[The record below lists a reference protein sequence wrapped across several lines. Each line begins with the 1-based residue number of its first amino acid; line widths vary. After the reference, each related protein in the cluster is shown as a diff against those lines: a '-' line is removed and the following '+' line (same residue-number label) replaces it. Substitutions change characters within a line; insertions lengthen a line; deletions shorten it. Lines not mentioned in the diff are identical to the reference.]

1 MAEDLRGNAITEANV
16 SGSKG
21 LFLVFPRDKRPD
33 RFAIR
38 EFVACRPNVAVSHD
52 PSGDPPPQ
60 LVTEDG
66 ETVRQRARADDAC
79 DELVWLELVRDGLV
93 FDLSGLSPG
102 ASVRFP
108 VAEHRFDFPEMPT
121 AEHYE
126 VLHLAPGHHL
136 AGGERTM
143 PVAKGLLA
151 LARDLADHFED
162 IAGVIWPPSSSAIG
176 HRFFE
181 SVVTVWLEGGPFPA
195 LGLTAFSQSVDG
207 ALQSEGL
214 EFWIGQ
220 ELRIE
225 PALVSDKVAAT
236 RLGVRLVN
244 QLVLIG
250 GIENSERV
258 VAPDGSRLVLRT
270 SRNGRFVRVWRE

>member
-1 MAEDLRGNAITEANV
+1 M
-16 SGSKG
+16 
-21 LFLVFPRDKRPD
+21 FPRDKRPD
-33 RFAIR
+33 RLSIL
-38 EFVACRPNVAVSHD
+38 EFVACRPNVSVSHD
-52 PSGDPPPQ
+52 PSRDSHPQ
-60 LVTEDG
+60 LATEDG
-66 ETVRQRARADDAC
+66 ETVQQRDRAGKVC
-79 DELVWLELVRDGLV
+79 DELVWVELVRDGLA

-108 VAEHRFDFPEMPT
+108 TTQHRFDFADMPT
-121 AEHYE
+121 SAHYE
-126 VLHLAPGHHL
+126 VLHLTPGHHL

-151 LARDLADHFED
+151 LARDLADQFED
-162 IAGVIWPPSSSAIG
+162 LAGVIWPPSSSAIG

-181 SVVTVWLEGGPFPA
+181 SVVTAWLDGGPFPA
-195 LGLTAFSQSVDG
+195 LGLTAFSEGVDG
-207 ALQSEGL
+207 ALQTEGL

-225 PALVSDKVAAT
+225 PALVVDKVAAT

-250 GIENSERV
+250 GIEDSERV